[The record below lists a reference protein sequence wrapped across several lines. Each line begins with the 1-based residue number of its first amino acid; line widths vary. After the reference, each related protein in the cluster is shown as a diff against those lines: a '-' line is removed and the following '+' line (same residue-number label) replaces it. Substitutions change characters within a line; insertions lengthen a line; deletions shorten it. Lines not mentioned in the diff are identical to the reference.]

1 MKSEF
6 KRGIKLGLPIGMGY
20 FSVSLAFG
28 MIAVKSG
35 LDPWVAVLI
44 SMTNLTSAGQFAGVS
59 LMATGGGGIEMALTM
74 LMINA
79 RYFLMSLAL
88 TQKFTKEF
96 SMINKLI
103 VGFGVTDEIFT
114 LAAVEKGE
122 LNPSFLKGMIV
133 LPYIGWAMG
142 TLTGALMSNIL
153 PELLQDALGI
163 ALYGMFI
170 AIIIPAVRES
180 KKIFFTVLISV
191 VCSCILKYISI
202 FSEITSGFAIIICTF
217 IGAGIAAAIY
227 PIKDSEEIEEC
238 IS

>member
-6 KRGIKLGLPIGMGY
+6 KRGLKLGIPIGMGY

-35 LDPWVAVLI
+35 LDPLVAVLI

-59 LMATGGGGIEMALTM
+59 LMATGGNGIEMALTM

-88 TQKFTKEF
+88 TQKFSKKF
-96 SMINKLI
+96 GFINKFI
-103 VGFGVTDEIFT
+103 VAFGVTDEIFT
-114 LAAVEKGE
+114 LAAMEKGE
-122 LNPSFLKGMIV
+122 ITPGFLKGMIV
-133 LPYIGWAMG
+133 LPYIGWSLG
-142 TLTGALMSNIL
+142 TLTGAFMSNIL
-153 PELLQDALGI
+153 PSSLQDALGI

-180 KKIFFTVLISV
+180 KKIFFTVGLAVIS
-191 VCSCILKYISI
+191 SCILKYVPL
-202 FSEITSGFAIIICTF
+202 FKDITPGFAIIICTF
-217 IGAGIAAAIY
+217 VGAGIAAAVY
-227 PIKDSEEIEEC
+227 PVESEEKEPC